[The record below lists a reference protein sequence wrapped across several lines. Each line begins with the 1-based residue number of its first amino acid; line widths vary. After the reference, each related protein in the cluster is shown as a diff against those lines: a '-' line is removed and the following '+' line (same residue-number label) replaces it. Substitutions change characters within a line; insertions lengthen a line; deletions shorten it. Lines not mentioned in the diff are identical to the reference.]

1 MAKIWVQWLGC
12 TQLESCEALPPSCA
26 GPIYIRDTNFS
37 ITPPTDGITAPIHQQ
52 YQSADEKSHMPSLKS
67 CQWLRITNDDLM
79 TSFKMAD
86 EISRAIAVFQA
97 LIFSLLNNLLIK
109 RWGQNLVKYPI
120 ASTSILPA
128 TAMISISDSSVY
140 QAGAQW
146 YSAP

>member
-1 MAKIWVQWLGC
+1 MGSVAPLHTARILWSFTSFRCWSHIYKGPECLHYSSYRWHNG
-12 TQLESCEALPPSCA
+12 ANPSA
-26 GPIYIRDTNFS
+26 
-37 ITPPTDGITAPIHQQ
+37 APECWRKH
-52 YQSADEKSHMPSLKS
+52 KPSSKG